1 VSSEVLEAGDL
12 KASGV
17 SLGAGGV
24 ITTLTPLNS
33 GNIAEVDLDHA
44 HNNAVAVTLNGS
56 STGFDASQIQAVVSF
71 GGQGGHD
78 LFVNNAAR
86 LGDHHCGSSCVRNHA
101 R

>member
-1 VSSEVLEAGDL
+1 VSPEVLEAGDL

-24 ITTLTPLNS
+24 ITILAPLNS
-33 GNIAEVDLDHA
+33 ENIAEVDLDHA
-44 HNNAVAVTLNGS
+44 HNDTVAVTLNGS
-56 STGFDASQIQAVVSF
+56 STGFDASQIQAVVDF

-86 LGDHHCGSSCVRNHA
+86 LGDHHCGLSCVRNHA